1 MKGRQLFFFF
11 GNMLRV
17 NVAKSSLHLHILK
30 TLEFRANISDKHSRS
45 GRSHE
50 GLPLDTH
57 HPQGDPRSESQN
69 NSLPRSFCS
78 SCTLPGLVHVKTTY
92 GHQISEG
99 LCASALRRG
108 RFLFHHLLKLRAN
121 ALPVESGC
129 LALPQPGPLGL
140 RSRC

>member
-1 MKGRQLFFFF
+1 MKGRRLFVFF

-17 NVAKSSLHLHILK
+17 DVAKSGLHLHILK
-30 TLEFRANISDKHSRS
+30 TLEFRTNISDKHSRS
-45 GRSHE
+45 GRSHQS
-50 GLPLDTH
+50 LPLDTH
-57 HPQGDPRSESQN
+57 HPKGDPRSESQS
-69 NSLPRSFCS
+69 NSLPISFCS
-78 SCTLPGLVHVKTTY
+78 SCTLPGLVKTTY
-92 GHQISEG
+92 GHQTSEG

-121 ALPVESGC
+121 ALPVERGC